1 MLEKSIYSKKNLNRK
16 KLSKNINLTKDPIW
30 DLLRKVT
37 IPASVGSL
45 FQTFYNLVDT
55 WFAGKISAEA
65 IAAIA
70 KSFPIFFVIIAVGV
84 GIGAA
89 TNASIGNLIGEKK
102 INKASLLVAQSVVF
116 AILISIIVTLFGLNA
131 SNFLLTVMGSDIASI
146 ALTREYLDIIFYGTF
161 IVMIQISLN
170 GTLNA
175 QGDTKSY
182 RNALIFSFF
191 LNILLNPLFIFG
203 STNSF
208 IWISNFIPVLIN
220 FNFPGIIP
228 EFGISGLAIATVISQ
243 LIGTIY
249 LAYKVNL
256 CGLRKYLN
264 IKCFIPKLDL
274 LQDLFSQA
282 VPIMF
287 SMLFIGVGIF
297 NILYFIGQFGEL
309 ATAGYGAALRVEQV
323 FLLPVIGLNTAVLSI
338 GGQNFGAKEFYRIK
352 ELYLKALLFGCSFM
366 VVAGIILFFGAEFF
380 VSQFTN
386 NSEAIYHGAI
396 YLKIAA
402 LIGPIYPVFFVT
414 TAVFQA
420 LKKPIYSLYLSI
432 LRLTALP
439 FLSLWYVINI
449 RAGNYND
456 IFYTIMITNW
466 LMGIAVLSFIPFFF
480 RKKLRM
486 SFKKL
491 FVF

>member
-1 MLEKSIYSKKNLNRK
+1 MSKKL
-16 KLSKNINLTKDPIW
+16 NLTKDPIW

-55 WFAGKISAEA
+55 WFAGRISAEA
-65 IAAIA
+65 IGAIA
-70 KSFPIFFVIIAVGV
+70 KSFPIYFVIIAVGV

-102 INKASLLVAQSVVF
+102 INKASLLVAQSIVF
-116 AILISIIVTLFGLNA
+116 AIVVSIIVTLFGLNA
-131 SNFLLTVMGSDIASI
+131 SNFLLTVMGSDATSI
-146 ALTREYLDIIFYGTF
+146 VLTREYLDIIFYGTF

-182 RNALIFSFF
+182 RNVLIFSFF
-191 LNILLNPLFIFG
+191 LNIFLNPLFIWG
-203 STNSF
+203 YG
-208 IWISNFIPVLIN
+208 FIPA
-220 FNFPGIIP
+220 
-228 EFGISGLAIATVISQ
+228 FGIGGLAIATVISQ

-249 LAYKVNL
+249 LAYKVNS
-256 CGLRKYLN
+256 CKLRKYLY
-264 IKCFIPKLDL
+264 IQCFIPKYILMRDL
-274 LQDLFSQA
+274 LSQA

-352 ELYLKALLFGCSFM
+352 ELYSKALLFGCSFM
-366 VVAGIILFFGAEFF
+366 AAAGIILFFGAEFF

-402 LIGPIYPVFFVT
+402 LIGPIYPVFFIT

-420 LKKPIYSLYLSI
+420 LKKSIYSLYLSI

-449 RAGNYND
+449 RGGDYND
-456 IFYTIMITNW
+456 IFYTIMATNW
-466 LMGIAVLSFIPFFF
+466 LMGLAVLLFIPFFF
-480 RKKLRM
+480 RKKLKL

>member
-1 MLEKSIYSKKNLNRK
+1 LLRKQEESIYSKKNLNRK
-16 KLSKNINLTKDPIW
+16 KLSNKLNLTKDPIW
-30 DLLRKVT
+30 HLLRKVT

-55 WFAGKISAEA
+55 WFAGRISAEA
-65 IAAIA
+65 IGAIA
-70 KSFPIFFVIIAVGV
+70 KSFPIYFVIIAVGV

-89 TNASIGNLIGEKK
+89 TNASIGNLLGAKK
-102 INKASLLVAQSVVF
+102 TNQASLLVAQSIIF
-116 AILISIIVTLFGLNA
+116 AIIISIIVTLFGLNA
-131 SNFLLTVMGSDIASI
+131 SNFLLSVMGSDAQNII
-146 ALTREYLDIIFYGTF
+146 LTREYLDIIFYGTF

-182 RNALIFSFF
+182 RNVLIFSFF
-191 LNILLNPLFIFG
+191 LNIFLNPLFIWGYGFV
-203 STNSF
+203 
-208 IWISNFIPVLIN
+208 PA
-220 FNFPGIIP
+220 
-228 EFGISGLAIATVISQ
+228 FGISGLAIATVISQ

-249 LAYKVNL
+249 LAYKVNS
-256 CGLRKYLN
+256 CKLRKYLN
-264 IKCFIPKLDL
+264 IQCFIPKLNL
-274 LQDLFSQA
+274 LKDLFSQA

-309 ATAGYGAALRVEQV
+309 ATAGYGAALRIEQV

-338 GGQNFGAKEFYRIK
+338 GGQNFGAKEYYRIK
-352 ELYLKALLFGCSFM
+352 ELYSKALLFGSSFM
-366 VVAGIILFFGAEFF
+366 AVAGVILFFGAEFF

-386 NSEAIYHGAI
+386 DAEAIYHGAI

-402 LIGPIYPVFFVT
+402 LIGPVYPVFFIT

-420 LKKPIYSLYLSI
+420 LKKPIFSLYLSI
-432 LRLTALP
+432 LRLTAFP

-449 RAGNYND
+449 KGGEYSD
-456 IFYTIMITNW
+456 IFYTIMATNW
-466 LMGIAVLSFIPFFF
+466 IMGIVVLCFIPFFL

>member
-1 MLEKSIYSKKNLNRK
+1 MSKKL
-16 KLSKNINLTKDPIW
+16 NLTKDPIW
-30 DLLRKVT
+30 YLLKKVT

-55 WFAGKISAEA
+55 WFAGRISAEA
-65 IAAIA
+65 IGAIA
-70 KSFPIFFVIIAVGV
+70 KSFPIYFVIIAVGV

-89 TNASIGNLIGEKK
+89 TNASIGNLLGAKK
-102 INKASLLVAQSVVF
+102 TNQASLLVAQSVVF
-116 AILISIIVTLFGLNA
+116 AIIISIIVTLFGLNA
-131 SNFLLTVMGSDIASI
+131 SNFLLSVMGSDPQSI
-146 ALTREYLDIIFYGTF
+146 ILTREYLDIIFYGTF

-182 RNALIFSFF
+182 RNVLIFSFF
-191 LNILLNPLFIFG
+191 LNIILNPI
-203 STNSF
+203 F
-208 IWISNFIPVLIN
+208 IWGYGFIPA
-220 FNFPGIIP
+220 
-228 EFGISGLAIATVISQ
+228 FGISGLAIATVISQ

-249 LAYKVNL
+249 LAYKVNS
-256 CGLRKYLN
+256 CKLRKYLY
-264 IKCFIPKLDL
+264 IQCFIPKLDL
-274 LQDLFSQA
+274 LRDLFSQA

-297 NILYFIGQFGEL
+297 NILYFIGQFGEM

-338 GGQNFGAKEFYRIK
+338 GGQNFGAKEYYRIK
-352 ELYLKALLFGCSFM
+352 ELYSKALLFGSSFM
-366 VVAGIILFFGAEFF
+366 AVAGVILFFGAEFF

-386 NSEAIYHGAI
+386 NAEAIYHGAI

-402 LIGPIYPVFFVT
+402 LIGPVYPVFFIT

-449 RAGNYND
+449 RAGDYND
-456 IFYTIMITNW
+456 IFYTIMATNW
-466 LMGIAVLSFIPFFF
+466 LMGIAVLSFIPFFL
-480 RKKLRM
+480 RKKLKI

>member
-1 MLEKSIYSKKNLNRK
+1 LSKKL
-16 KLSKNINLTKDPIW
+16 NLTKDPIW
-30 DLLRKVT
+30 ELLRKVT

-55 WFAGKISAEA
+55 WFAGRISAEA
-65 IAAIA
+65 IGAIA
-70 KSFPIFFVIIAVGV
+70 KSFPIYFVIIAVGV

-102 INKASLLVAQSVVF
+102 NNKASVLVAQSIVF
-116 AILISIIVTLFGLNA
+116 AIVISIVVTLFGLNA
-131 SNFLLTVMGSDIASI
+131 SNFLLTVMGSDTASI
-146 ALTREYLDIIFYGTF
+146 VLTREYLDIIFYGTF

-182 RNALIFSFF
+182 RNVLIFSFF
-191 LNILLNPLFIFG
+191 LNIILNPIFIWG
-203 STNSF
+203 YSF
-208 IWISNFIPVLIN
+208 IPA
-220 FNFPGIIP
+220 
-228 EFGISGLAIATVISQ
+228 FGIGGLAIATVISQ

-249 LAYKVNL
+249 LAYKVNS
-256 CGLRKYLN
+256 CKLRKYLH
-264 IKCFIPKLDL
+264 IQCFIPKFDL
-274 LQDLFSQA
+274 LRDLLSQA

-338 GGQNFGAKEFYRIK
+338 GGQNFGAKEFFRIK
-352 ELYLKALLFGCSFM
+352 ELYSKALLFGCSFM
-366 VVAGIILFFGAEFF
+366 AVAGIVIFFGAEFF
-380 VSQFTN
+380 ISQFTN

-402 LIGPIYPVFFVT
+402 LIGPVYPVFFIT

-420 LKKPIYSLYLSI
+420 LKKSIYSLYLSI

-449 RAGNYND
+449 RGGDYND
-456 IFYTIMITNW
+456 IFYTIMATNW
-466 LMGIAVLSFIPFFF
+466 LMGLAVLSFIPFFF
-480 RKKLRM
+480 RKKLKL

>member
-1 MLEKSIYSKKNLNRK
+1 MSKKL
-16 KLSKNINLTKDPIW
+16 NLTKDPIW
-30 DLLRKVT
+30 YLLQKVT

-65 IAAIA
+65 IGAIA
-70 KSFPIFFVIIAVGV
+70 KSFPIYFVIIAVGV

-89 TNASIGNLIGEKK
+89 TNASIGNLLGAKK
-102 INKASLLVAQSVVF
+102 TNQASLLVAQSIVF
-116 AILISIIVTLFGLNA
+116 AIIISIIVTLFGLNA
-131 SNFLLTVMGSDIASI
+131 SDFLLTVMGSDLQSI
-146 ALTREYLDIIFYGTF
+146 ILTREYLDIIFYGTF

-182 RNALIFSFF
+182 RNVLIFSFF
-191 LNILLNPLFIFG
+191 LNIILNPI
-203 STNSF
+203 F
-208 IWISNFIPVLIN
+208 IWGYGFIPA
-220 FNFPGIIP
+220 
-228 EFGISGLAIATVISQ
+228 FGIGGLAIATVISQ
-243 LIGTIY
+243 LIGTVY
-249 LAYKVNL
+249 LAYKVNS
-256 CGLRKYLN
+256 CKLRKYLY
-264 IKCFIPKLDL
+264 IQCFIPKYALMRDL
-274 LQDLFSQA
+274 LSQA

-352 ELYLKALLFGCSFM
+352 ELYYKALLFGCSFM
-366 VVAGIILFFGAEFF
+366 AIAGIILFFGAEFF

-386 NSEAIYHGAI
+386 NTEAIYHGAI

-402 LIGPIYPVFFVT
+402 LIGPIYPVFFIT

-420 LKKPIYSLYLSI
+420 LKKSIYSLYLSI
-432 LRLTALP
+432 LRLTAFP
-439 FLSLWYVINI
+439 FLSLWYVINV
-449 RAGNYND
+449 RGGNYND
-456 IFYTIMITNW
+456 IFYTIMATNW
-466 LMGIAVLSFIPFFF
+466 LMGLAVLFFIPFFF
-480 RKKLRM
+480 RKKLKI
-486 SFKKL
+486 SFKNL